1 MSIYSP
7 RSAGAEESKEEERG
21 GKSNRG
27 NECVFVRERKKG
39 LTLYSERE
47 KSQIE
52 EMRERDITLYSERQ
66 RVFLAR
72 EC

>member
-27 NECVFVRERKKG
+27 NECVCVREKERFNVVLRERKKV
-39 LTLYSERE
+39 
-47 KSQIE
+47 K
-52 EMRERDITLYSERQ
+52 
-66 RVFLAR
+66 
-72 EC
+72 